1 MEDKRK
7 QEAEKLKLF
16 KKVVDGYVKLHKE
29 GMYSAKMCA
38 MAIKSSL
45 HNLETALEES
55 DED

>member
-7 QEAEKLKLF
+7 QEAKKLAMF
-16 KKVVDGYVKLHKE
+16 KQVVDGHLKMHKE
-29 GMYSAKMCA
+29 GMYSAKMCV